1 MNRSQL
7 TRLAAFAAVFAA
19 AAAAAPAA
27 LAQTHEAA
35 LSRAEVNEATKTAI
49 ASGHMMP
56 AGELNMA
63 QAPMVSEKTREQ
75 RKAETL
81 AANRN
86 GALSAP
92 GSVLYYTH
100 NVAPRVALAA
110 STKTRADRKAET
122 MQAIKQHQIMGAGE
136 AG

>member
-35 LSRAEVNEATKTAI
+35 LSRAEVNEATRTAI

-81 AANRN
+81 EAKKKGELVPA
-86 GALSAP
+86 GQGSPAP
-92 GSVLYYTH
+92 S
-100 NVAPRVALAA
+100 
-110 STKTRADRKAET
+110 K
-122 MQAIKQHQIMGAGE
+122 
-136 AG
+136 